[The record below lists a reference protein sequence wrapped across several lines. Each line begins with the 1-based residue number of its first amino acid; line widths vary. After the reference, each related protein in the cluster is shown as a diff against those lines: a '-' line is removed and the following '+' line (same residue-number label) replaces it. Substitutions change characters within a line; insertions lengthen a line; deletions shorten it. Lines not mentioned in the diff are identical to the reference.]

1 MLADGTPSGTM
12 TAMGNASG
20 HRGTALGHVR
30 ICDLSGQ
37 LAGAGA
43 TRVLA
48 AFGAEVIRIED
59 PVTKGLWDIV
69 RQLGPY
75 VNGDRSPDGGSG
87 FINHNVEK
95 LGITLNLRTERGKEL
110 LGELVRVSNAVTENF
125 AAGVMERLGFGYE
138 RLRELRPDVVYV
150 SNCGFGH
157 TGPYRPF
164 KSWGPIAQA
173 VSGLTHTSGLGGR
186 EPAGWGYSY
195 MDHAGA
201 HIMAIALLAALYH
214 QRRTGEGQWVDL
226 ACIEAGVTLNGPAV
240 LDATVN
246 GRTLRDDG
254 AVDSNRS
261 SSPAMAPHGIYPCL
275 GDDRWV
281 AVACRHDEDW
291 AHLVDVI
298 GESWAKDQAF
308 ATLRGRLGSA
318 GRRRHRT
325 DRMDIGTR
333 TRRHR
338 RCDPRRRC
346 ARRPGQAPARAV
358 RRRRRQRRLG
368 PVADRRPCQARR
380 GARRRPAG
388 PPLGARL
395 AHRAGRPGARA
406 GQRAGLRRRARP
418 DDGGDR
424 APRRGRGDLMGP
436 LDGVRVIELTHEH
449 VAWAGKLVGDL
460 GADVVVVEPPGGSP
474 QRSFE
479 PFLDDQPGPERSL
492 WWWHYN
498 TSKRSVVAD
507 LTADRE
513 RILELV
519 AGADVF
525 IEGEAPGTLAALGLD
540 WATVSARNPRLVMV
554 SITPFGS
561 TSARSHEPVTDLT
574 LMAEAGPAW
583 SCGYDDHSLPPVRG
597 GGNQSF
603 HTACHHAVM
612 SLLVALLA
620 REETGEGEHIDVS
633 MYAASNV
640 TTEMASYGWLACGW
654 EVQRQTGRH
663 AAPMLTPPVQ
673 VRCRDGRYATTGVPP
688 ALAGGVR
695 QRAGAARPPRPAR

>member
-1 MLADGTPSGTM
+1 M

-110 LGELVRVSNAVTENF
+110 LGELVQVSNAVTENF

-173 VSGLTHTSGLGGR
+173 VSGLTHTSGLAGR

-214 QRRTGEGQWVDL
+214 QRRTGAGQWVDL
-226 ACIEAGVTLNGPAV
+226 ACIEAGVTLTGPAV

-261 SSPAMAPHGIYPCL
+261 SSPAMAPHGIYRCL

-281 AVACRHDEDW
+281 AVACRHDDDW
-291 AHLVDVI
+291 ARLVEVV
-298 GESWAKDQAF
+298 GESWAKEPTY
-308 ATLRGRLGSA
+308 ATLRGRLSA
-318 GRRRHRT
+318 HDTIDAELTAWTSTRQR
-325 DRMDIGTR
+325 DDIVSAVRAAGVPVAPVKR
-333 TRRHR
+333 PPE
-338 RCDPRRRC
+338 RCDDDAENDAWGLWPTVVH
-346 ARRPGQAPARAV
+346 AKHGAV
-358 RRRRRQRRLG
+358 RVDGLPVHHSVHDWRVERAG
-368 PVADRRPCQARR
+368 PV
-380 GARRRPAG
+380 
-388 PPLGARL
+388 LGQDNERVYAEVLGLTTAEIGRL
-395 AHRAGRPGARA
+395 AA
-406 GQRAGLRRRARP
+406 
-418 DDGGDR
+418 
-424 APRRGRGDLMGP
+424 
-436 LDGVRVIELTHEH
+436 DGVI
-449 VAWAGKLVGDL
+449 
-460 GADVVVVEPPGGSP
+460 
-474 QRSFE
+474 
-479 PFLDDQPGPERSL
+479 
-492 WWWHYN
+492 
-498 TSKRSVVAD
+498 
-507 LTADRE
+507 
-513 RILELV
+513 
-519 AGADVF
+519 
-525 IEGEAPGTLAALGLD
+525 
-540 WATVSARNPRLVMV
+540 
-554 SITPFGS
+554 
-561 TSARSHEPVTDLT
+561 
-574 LMAEAGPAW
+574 
-583 SCGYDDHSLPPVRG
+583 
-597 GGNQSF
+597 
-603 HTACHHAVM
+603 
-612 SLLVALLA
+612 
-620 REETGEGEHIDVS
+620 
-633 MYAASNV
+633 
-640 TTEMASYGWLACGW
+640 
-654 EVQRQTGRH
+654 
-663 AAPMLTPPVQ
+663 
-673 VRCRDGRYATTGVPP
+673 
-688 ALAGGVR
+688 
-695 QRAGAARPPRPAR
+695 